1 MYAASKNKRAVA
13 RHRKVGTHKV
23 NLGVNTMDNHNY
35 TEYAFYLG
43 SKSVDELLEE
53 AEVIGLD
60 VPNHLQSAEDIRAFI
75 LSSVC

>member
-1 MYAASKNKRAVA
+1 
-13 RHRKVGTHKV
+13 
-23 NLGVNTMDNHNY
+23 MDNHNY